1 MQGSM
6 FCGQLIGHDIKS
18 RAAQTIILNNQ
29 IYSAEGGPPNCQAA
43 NTSFDI
49 DVPNGGLAIIM
60 DNTNVQGP
68 PGPARLRGLST
79 RSCGLEHLGSSAAS
93 VGIARSHACWP
104 GSIASCPSSRRSAAL

>member
-1 MQGSM
+1 M

-49 DVPNGGLAIIM
+49 DVPNGGLAIK
-60 DNTNVQGP
+60 
-68 PGPARLRGLST
+68 PGRASLRGLST

-104 GSIASCPSSRRSAAL
+104 GSIVSCPSSRRSAAL